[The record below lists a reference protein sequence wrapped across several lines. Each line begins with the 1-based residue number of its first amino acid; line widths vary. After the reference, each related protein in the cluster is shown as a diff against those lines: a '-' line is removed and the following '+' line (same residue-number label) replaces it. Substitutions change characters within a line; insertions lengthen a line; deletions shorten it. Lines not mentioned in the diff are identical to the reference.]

1 MNNIKINLSG
11 HANQAL
17 TDAGYIFPGV
27 LHVDPTNPGNAVDTL
42 INVFRDLGINSGTT
56 VHIAVPGMSTLAVL
70 TMSVLHGLTGQFPFI
85 TYLVRNQDGSFGIG
99 GDLDLQS
106 IRNDV
111 TRLNRDGVILG

>member
-1 MNNIKINLSG
+1 MNIKINLSG

-42 INVFRDLGINSGTT
+42 ISVFRDLGIGSGTT

-70 TMSVLHGLTGQFPFI
+70 TVSVLHGLTGQLPFV
-85 TYLVRNQDGSFGIG
+85 TYLVRNQDGTFGIG
-99 GDLDLQS
+99 GNIDLQS
-106 IRNDV
+106 VRNDSARV
-111 TRLNRDGVILG
+111 SRDGVILS